1 MESIVFEGVESFRR
15 DNYWV
20 DSSQQIAPLVIQEEL
35 DKRYAKKLRVEG
47 CSTRELLRQADEFK
61 AIPHKARL
69 TAWRRICTTSS
80 VRYCL
85 KNNGSFAL
93 AAKFYKQAPEHADRR
108 DRSFIYPRLTS
119 CYRALGH
126 ATEVIKLMTYIKT
139 HDGMDMITPV
149 LLTSAAAAYCDLGQY
164 ENALKCAKRAYA
176 MYNGRATEEL
186 HGVFGR
192 IKKEMN

>member
-1 MESIVFEGVESFRR
+1 MESIVFEGVEYFRR

-61 AIPHKARL
+61 
-69 TAWRRICTTSS
+69 
-80 VRYCL
+80 
-85 KNNGSFAL
+85 NNGSFAL
-93 AAKFYKQAPEHADRR
+93 AAKFYKQALEHADRR

-119 CYRALGH
+119 CYRAMGH

-139 HDGMDMITPV
+139 HDGMDMVTPV